1 MCLRITVTAK
11 QYVHKYVTSGG
22 GKNTEASLQVL
33 LSCEEGKS
41 LSCFL
46 LDYYR
51 LASISIQFLLLS
63 VFLAV
68 SRVSFYY

>member
-1 MCLRITVTAK
+1 MYIN
-11 QYVHKYVTSGG
+11 VTSGG